1 MGCAARFLKATGG
14 RRGTGAREGHPDLSE
29 LDDPARFLNWAG
41 HTSPDYY
48 EHRDVDQARAC
59 AVHALE
65 RVGLN
70 VMVPEVA

>member
-1 MGCAARFLKATGG
+1 MALGQE
-14 RRGTGAREGHPDLSE
+14 EGHPDLSE
-29 LDDPARFLNWAG
+29 LDVPAGFLNWAG

-48 EHRDVDQARAC
+48 AHRDVDQARAS